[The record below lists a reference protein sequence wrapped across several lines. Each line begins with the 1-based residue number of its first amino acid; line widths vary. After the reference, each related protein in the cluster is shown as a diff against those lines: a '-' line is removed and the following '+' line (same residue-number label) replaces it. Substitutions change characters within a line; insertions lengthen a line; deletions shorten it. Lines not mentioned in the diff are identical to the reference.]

1 METEVKNSELVTAS
15 IAWSESE
22 GEEMVEE
29 TDGLRN
35 VGFKPNT
42 LSRTENIAAP
52 KNVCARVLINEKGI
66 KTESLL
72 YGLS

>member
-35 VGFKPNT
+35 AGFGDDEVQSPLRFLKSAHPT
-42 LSRTENIAAP
+42 VIPTSRASH
-52 KNVCARVLINEKGI
+52 K
-66 KTESLL
+66 
-72 YGLS
+72 

>member
-1 METEVKNSELVTAS
+1 MKKGVKNSELVMAS

-35 VGFKPNT
+35 AGFGDDEVQSPLRFLKSAHSNPNFT
-42 LSRTENIAAP
+42 RIS
-52 KNVCARVLINEKGI
+52 
-66 KTESLL
+66 
-72 YGLS
+72 